1 MAAESAGVSYDAM
14 KLESDKAY
22 RRRVSR
28 EKKKEEAAGYT
39 PARQQQPR
47 VKGVRYDDV
56 RSAMAEEG
64 LLRLLVKEPALF
76 AQTPL
81 APEELSVP
89 LFQRVYAALRERYE
103 TGTPVTL
110 GALETQLTGEEM
122 AHLSAVMNKDDQL
135 VNEDAL
141 RDYVGVIRQQY
152 ARRNQEGGGALLEMA
167 RRLKEK
173 KGYGG

>member
-1 MAAESAGVSYDAM
+1 MASAPSVSTRCVSTSGRAFRI
-14 KLESDKAY
+14 SSS
-22 RRRVSR
+22 RR
-28 EKKKEEAAGYT
+28 
-39 PARQQQPR
+39 PI
-47 VKGVRYDDV
+47 
-56 RSAMAEEG
+56 
-64 LLRLLVKEPALF
+64 
-76 AQTPL
+76 QTPL